1 MWWANQRRLLGS
13 GFVMVGEPALV
24 ITVAHI
30 KISFTNV
37 INIAALQI
45 NCCEFREKILK

>member
-1 MWWANQRRLLGS
+1 MVAEPASVIGERIRH
-13 GFVMVGEPALV
+13 MVGEPALV

-37 INIAALQI
+37 INIAVLQI
-45 NCCEFREKILK
+45 NCCEFREKLLK